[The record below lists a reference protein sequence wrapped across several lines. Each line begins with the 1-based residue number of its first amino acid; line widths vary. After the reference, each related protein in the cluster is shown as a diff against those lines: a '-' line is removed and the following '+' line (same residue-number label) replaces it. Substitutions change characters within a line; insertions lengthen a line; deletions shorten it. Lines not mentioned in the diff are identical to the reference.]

1 MHLSVQRAYWK
12 PTPTTRSDYRNAV
25 TDHRLALT
33 PCALVCYSPGTILF
47 GPRCIVGKPKLFST
61 RPLFEAPRKLLNE
74 HFEVDYWT
82 DPERVSRA
90 ELLKRVA
97 DQDGLICLLTEKV
110 NDELLAVAPK
120 LRIAATVSVGF
131 DNIDVAACTR
141 RKVVA
146 THTPGVLDD
155 TTADFAWTL
164 LMAIARR
171 LIEGSDWMIAGTWK
185 GWDLDQLC
193 GGDVWGKTLGILGF
207 GRIGRGVAR
216 RAQGFRMRVIYNDAI
231 RPPAEV
237 EKELQA
243 EFVERDRLFA
253 ESDFIS
259 VHVPLLPDTRH
270 LINKENLAKMKR
282 TAYLINTS
290 RGPVVDEAALAA
302 ALEGGRI
309 AGAALDVFENEPQV
323 HPALVGRKDVILT
336 PHIASA
342 SLETRT
348 KMAMMAAENVLA
360 LFHGQRPPNAINP
373 EVLGA
378 TSKEAGR

>member
-1 MHLSVQRAYWK
+1 MSQHKVL
-12 PTPTTRSDYRNAV
+12 
-25 TDHRLALT
+25 
-33 PCALVCYSPGTILF
+33 
-47 GPRCIVGKPKLFST
+47 ST
-61 RPLFEAPRKLLNE
+61 RPLFEAARKLLNE
-74 HFEVDYWT
+74 YFEVEYWKN
-82 DPERVSRA
+82 PERIPRA

-97 DQDGLICLLTEKV
+97 DKDALVCLLTEKV
-110 NDELLAVAPK
+110 DEELLAAAPK
-120 LRIAATVSVGF
+120 LRVAATVSVGY

-171 LIEGSDWMIAGTWK
+171 VLEGDAWMRTGTWP
-185 GWDLDQLC
+185 GWDLDQLL

-216 RAQGFRMRVIYNDAI
+216 RSQGFRMRVIYSDAV
-231 RPPAEV
+231 RAPVEV
-237 EKELQA
+237 ERELQA
-243 EFVERDRLFA
+243 EFVDRDRLFA

-259 VHVPLLPDTRH
+259 LHVPLLPDTRK
-270 LINKENLAKMKR
+270 LINAANLAKMKK

-302 ALEGGRI
+302 ALEAKQI
-309 AGAALDVFENEPQV
+309 AGAALDVYENEPKA
-323 HPALVGRKDVILT
+323 HPALVARKDVILT

-342 SLETRT
+342 SIETRT
-348 KMAMMAAENVLA
+348 KMAVMAAENVIA
-360 LFHGQRPPNAINP
+360 FFKGHHPPNAINR
-373 EVLGA
+373 EVLASAGA
-378 TSKEAGR
+378 A